1 MMRRTFAYVGA
12 VAVVLLLVGDW
23 MAGGLTQRLVYGSA
37 SLSVTSVPSGA
48 DVLLDGV
55 EIGTTPLETNV
66 RPGEHVLKLTHRFHP
81 AAVER
86 IELARGDHLVRNV
99 VLQSASGT
107 LTVVSNPI
115 AAHVRIDGALQAG
128 TTPLTI
134 ASIVAGTHRIEVF
147 QHRRTTVAVTRD
159 VLPNETTEVNVELE
173 PARIGTLDLKLSPPD
188 ARVELVGQDEAFK
201 QGMELPIGEY
211 HLRISR
217 ANYGSVERDVTVR
230 IGENLVAV
238 TLTHLVATLTLDVQP
253 TSATVTIVSG
263 AGTQRYQRPLELPTG
278 PISIRARAVGY
289 RNWQRDA
296 TLPAGGLKLK
306 VALARI
312 NAKPGTTFADP
323 LKVGGTAPKVVVV
336 GAGRFR
342 MGDDDPA
349 STPVHTVTISQP
361 FAIGVFEVTRGEY
374 RTFANTTGATMPQ
387 VSHAE
392 TDRNPVVD
400 VGWGA
405 AVAYTDWLTKQTG
418 HTYRLPTEAEWE
430 YAARAGATTPYAF
443 GSDPKQLCKYG
454 NVADQTTGKSF
465 IGWDVV
471 DCDDGALRTAPVGR
485 YLPNAF
491 GLYDVE
497 GNAAE
502 WVLDCWHISYENA
515 PSDGRAWLRN
525 GHCTDHVVRGGSWAD
540 AADGVRL
547 SDRRPAS
554 TPGDSRGFRVVRE
567 L

>member
-1 MMRRTFAYVGA
+1 MTRRTFAYVGA

-23 MAGGLTQRLVYGSA
+23 MAGGFTQRLVYGSA
-37 SLSVTSVPSGA
+37 ALSVTSAPSGA

-55 EIGTTPLETNV
+55 EIGKTPLETNV

-86 IELARGDHLVRNV
+86 IELARGDHLVRDV
-99 VLQSASGT
+99 KLEPASGS
-107 LTVVSNPI
+107 LSVVSNPI
-115 AAHVRIDGALQAG
+115 AAHVRIDGELQTG

-134 ASIVAGTHRIEVF
+134 GSIVAGTHRIEVF
-147 QHRRTTVAVTRD
+147 QHRRTTVNVTRD

-173 PARIGTLDLKLSPPD
+173 PARIGTLDVKLSPSD
-188 ARVELVGQDEAFK
+188 AKVELVGQDETFK
-201 QGMELPIGEY
+201 PGMELPVGDY
-211 HLRISR
+211 HLRVSHPH
-217 ANYGSVERDVTVR
+217 YGTVDRDVTVR
-230 IGENLVAV
+230 LGENLVAV
-238 TLTHLVATLTLDVQP
+238 TLTHLKATLALDVRP
-253 TSATVTIVSG
+253 ASAVVTIVSG
-263 AGTQRYQRPLELPTG
+263 AGQQRYQQPLELPTG

-289 RNWQRDA
+289 RNWQRRV
-296 TLPAGGLKLK
+296 TLPADGLKLT
-306 VALARI
+306 VALIRI
-312 NAKPGTTFADP
+312 NAKPGTTFTDP
-323 LKVGGTAPKVVVV
+323 LKISGTAPKVVVV

-374 RTFANTTGATMPQ
+374 RVFANATGASMPQ

-400 VGWGA
+400 VGWRA
-405 AVAYTDWLTKQTG
+405 AVTYTDWLTKQTG

-430 YAARAGATTPYAF
+430 YAARAGATTPYVF
-443 GSDPKQLCKYG
+443 GSDPNQLCKYG
-454 NVADQTTGKSF
+454 NVADQTTRKSF
-465 IGWDVV
+465 IGWDAV
-471 DCDDGALRTAPVGR
+471 DCNDGVLRTAPVGQ

-491 GLYDVE
+491 GLYDVH

-502 WVLDCWHISYENA
+502 WVLDCWHMSYENA

-525 GHCTDHVVRGGSWAD
+525 GQCTDHVVRGGSWAD